1 MRHTLNKR
9 DQIIY
14 HVQKGQTIYLKKNH
28 NFGIEL
34 TNTVAEAHDIDQKNV
49 NTLWA
54 NAIYKETKNVNIAF
68 DIMRDG
74 ESVLNG

>member
-34 TNTVAEAHDIDQKNV
+34 TNTVAEAHDID
-49 NTLWA
+49 
-54 NAIYKETKNVNIAF
+54 
-68 DIMRDG
+68 
-74 ESVLNG
+74 